1 MYVYRP
7 SSHDCLILCRAA
19 YSSSGM
25 EGRANPGFAHMAS
38 ALLAMEHFN
47 DRNTEVVPELA
58 EFDSCPFRFDLNK
71 SRVFDTGIVG
81 HMASKALF
89 SSGEL
94 PCAIAGPF
102 NDDPAL
108 DLTTLAEAGE
118 LPLVAHR
125 AYNSRV
131 ISKIQSG
138 ISHQTYPDAESAATI
153 TRQFL
158 KEKERY
164 DFFTVLYPSVSWD
177 RGLSVPVAF
186 SPFRTTIDRHWDPKS

>member
-1 MYVYRP
+1 
-7 SSHDCLILCRAA
+7 
-19 YSSSGM
+19 
-25 EGRANPGFAHMAS
+25 MAS

-58 EFDSCPFRFDLNK
+58 ELENCPFRFDLNK
-71 SRVFDTGIVG
+71 SKVFDTGTVG

-108 DLTTLAEAGE
+108 DLTTLAEAGA

-125 AYNSRV
+125 AYNPRV
-131 ISKIQSG
+131 ISKMQSG
-138 ISHQTYPDAESAATI
+138 ISHQTYPDAESAAAI
-153 TRQFL
+153 AIQFL

-164 DFFTVLYPSVSWD
+164 DFFTVLYPSVSWNCS
-177 RGLSVPVAF
+177 LSLPF
-186 SPFRTTIDRHWDPKS
+186 TLSPFR